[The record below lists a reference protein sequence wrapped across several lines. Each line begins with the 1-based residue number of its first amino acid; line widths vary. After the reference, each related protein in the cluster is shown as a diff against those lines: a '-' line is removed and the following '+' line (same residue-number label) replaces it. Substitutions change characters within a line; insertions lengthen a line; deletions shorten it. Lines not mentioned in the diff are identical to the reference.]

1 MKKSFLST
9 FLILFIFPIFLFYS
23 VPLFGQVSFGS
34 LNDEPEI
41 KKEKEK
47 KKSNSTADE
56 AERQERAKA
65 AEPILGAEREQKFRY
80 GMRFEA
86 RPGGECTNIFGTIPI
101 PVNWPE
107 QKVRVIEED
116 FPNGARVEYRDLKEG
131 GCRELIFKMNRLK
144 AGQKIEASVILEI
157 VRSEQSPPA
166 DTASLKI
173 PKRVP
178 KELKIYLRESP
189 YIEIDNRHLRKWSKE
204 LAEGIDSDWAKVEA
218 VYRAVRESVKYKEAY
233 VEKSV
238 RGAYAAYDTG
248 EGDCEDMSC
257 LFIALLRNLDIPAR
271 TVRVPEHC
279 WAEFYLEDAD
289 GNGHWYPAQI
299 AGNEALGVSASAQA
313 MQPILQKGD
322 AFALP
327 ESPRE
332 TIRYVKEIFAGE
344 VVKNGPNPK
353 YEFIQEKAEQ

>member
-1 MKKSFLST
+1 MKKRCFFILPILSIS
-9 FLILFIFPIFLFYS
+9 LIFLFS
-23 VPLFGQVSFGS
+23 SSSLFGQVSFGNLS
-34 LNDEPEI
+34 DKPET
-41 KKEKEK
+41 KKENSK
-47 KKSNSTADE
+47 KKSEAAADD
-56 AERQERAKA
+56 AERQERSKA
-65 AEPILGAEREQKFRY
+65 AEPVLGAAREQKFRY
-80 GMRFEA
+80 GMCFEA
-86 RPGGECTNIFGTIPI
+86 RPGGECTNIFGSIPI
-101 PVNWPE
+101 PIDWPE
-107 QKVRVIEED
+107 QRVRVIEED
-116 FPNGARVEYRDLKEG
+116 FPNGARIGYRDLKEG
-131 GCRELIFKMNRLK
+131 GCRELVFKMNRLK

-157 VRSEQSPPA
+157 IRSEQSPPA
-166 DTASLKI
+166 ETASLKI

-178 KELKIYLRESP
+178 KELRIYLRESP
-189 YIEIDNRHLRKWSKE
+189 YIETDNRHLRKWSKE
-204 LAEGIDSDWAKVEA
+204 LTEGIDSDWAKVEA
-218 VYRAVRESVKYKEAY
+218 VYRGVREAVKYKEAY

-289 GNGHWYPAQI
+289 GTGHWYPAQI

-322 AFALP
+322 AFTLP

-332 TIRYVKEIFAGE
+332 TTRYVKEIFTGD

-353 YEFIQEKAEQ
+353 YEFIQEKADR